1 MVHDAVLLSHGS
13 EGQGPLIAVVGE
25 TASGKSGLALELA
38 KRFDGE
44 LICADSWT
52 VYKRFDIGTAKPST
66 AERAAVPHHLLDVA
80 NPEAGFNAA
89 EFQRLAR
96 LAMTGIRARGKLP
109 ILVGGTGLYIDSV
122 LYNYQFLA
130 TPPLNIRNKLN
141 NLTLQQL
148 QQKVLDNR
156 LDITDIDIRNKR
168 RLIRLI
174 ENNGARPTKSSLR
187 PNTFIIGIA
196 VEREKLRERITQRVD
211 TMLHAGLELEVRN
224 LEACYGWGA
233 EPMKGIG
240 YREWREYFEG
250 PGTDAQHTNRQ
261 TLEQTRERIIAATM
275 GLAKRQR
282 TWFKRNDRIHWL
294 TSSNKMADAVDLVT
308 AFLAS
313 NS

>member
-1 MVHDAVLLSHGS
+1 
-13 EGQGPLIAVVGE
+13 
-25 TASGKSGLALELA
+25 
-38 KRFDGE
+38 
-44 LICADSWT
+44 
-52 VYKRFDIGTAKPST
+52 
-66 AERAAVPHHLLDVA
+66 
-80 NPEAGFNAA
+80 
-89 EFQRLAR
+89 
-96 LAMTGIRARGKLP
+96 
-109 ILVGGTGLYIDSV
+109 
-122 LYNYQFLA
+122 
-130 TPPLNIRNKLN
+130 
-141 NLTLQQL
+141 
-148 QQKVLDNR
+148 
-156 LDITDIDIRNKR
+156 
-168 RLIRLI
+168 
-174 ENNGARPTKSSLR
+174 
-187 PNTFIIGIA
+187 
-196 VEREKLRERITQRVD
+196 
-211 TMLHAGLELEVRN
+211 MLHAGLELEVRN